1 MSPNYSPV
9 SSAVEDVN
17 RVRCDY
23 NAHQLLDVYPLCLV
37 INNQR
42 HYKYIFDR
50 LGYKIM
56 STLTYWSFC
65 FLYFFISFLMRRKSV
80 INTFLSSLSHEFEPF
95 GSLHVC
101 TKEKYRPQ
109 RDSNPIHP
117 CPELANEPGAT
128 IYQYFVLSTS
138 INHLYYIGYV
148 GHLLSE
154 FLAIYIGLCPANLCK
169 HMRRWTNLQRWFN
182 IGPALQTVN
191 HRWATSHVCW
201 PMRHHQIGVFFLSLY
216 KSYWIQHL

>member
-1 MSPNYSPV
+1 MLISYWT
-9 SSAVEDVN
+9 
-17 RVRCDY
+17 Y
-23 NAHQLLDVYPLCLV
+23 IHLCLV

-65 FLYFFISFLMRRKSV
+65 FLHFFLSFLMRRKSV
-80 INTFLSSLSHEFEPF
+80 INTFLSSLSHEFEQF

-101 TKEKYRPQ
+101 TKERYRPQ
-109 RDSNPIHP
+109 QDSNPIHP

-154 FLAIYIGLCPANLCK
+154 FLAIYIGLCPANL
-169 HMRRWTNLQRWFN
+169 
-182 IGPALQTVN
+182 
-191 HRWATSHVCW
+191 
-201 PMRHHQIGVFFLSLY
+201 
-216 KSYWIQHL
+216 